1 MQVDTVKWK
10 CWETKW
16 ATAKK
21 KKKTSIDNGSRAFLI
36 HRSSSD
42 VLDFNVKHFIII
54 DTALMLNIELKHTV
68 KTGRAH
74 KAKHRLAT
82 TSVTQHKRESV
93 PPHHPKKKKVRS
105 HYALLRTRIK
115 SLDGFYGIS
124 ALLDSTQ
131 WRRKETQK
139 GSAACW

>member
-1 MQVDTVKWK
+1 
-10 CWETKW
+10 
-16 ATAKK
+16 
-21 KKKTSIDNGSRAFLI
+21 
-36 HRSSSD
+36 
-42 VLDFNVKHFIII
+42 
-54 DTALMLNIELKHTV
+54 MLNIELKHTV

-74 KAKHRLAT
+74 KAKHRPAT

-93 PPHHPKKKKVRS
+93 PPHHPKKKKGEISLCIVP
-105 HYALLRTRIK
+105 AKLTLLRTRIK